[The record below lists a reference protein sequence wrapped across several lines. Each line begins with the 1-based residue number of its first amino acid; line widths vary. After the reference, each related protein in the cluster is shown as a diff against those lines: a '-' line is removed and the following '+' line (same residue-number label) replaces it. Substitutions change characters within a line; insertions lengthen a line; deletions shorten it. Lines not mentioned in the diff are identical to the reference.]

1 MGAYRHIP
9 VLMITLPLAGA
20 VVMMLLGFF
29 KDKWVPYASVIPL
42 AASCILGLLLIGKIP
57 ADGYLSY
64 HLGSWSPPFGIEIRL
79 DFVGF
84 FMMLVICG
92 VSLPALIFSRR
103 YISRE
108 VSGPR
113 ISAYYVLFL
122 LLTGSMLG
130 FVATGDIFNLFV
142 FMEILAISSYALVAI
157 TGNRMA
163 VRAAF
168 KYLLMGAPSSILILM
183 AIGFLYSA
191 TGTLNMADLSAKIQ
205 VSGYTEILIA
215 SFILFVIG
223 FGVKA
228 ALFPLHMWLP
238 DAHSIAPSPISAML
252 SGLVVEVA
260 AFAIMRITFSVFT
273 VNAMD
278 IIGGTLDAVS
288 IAAAAA
294 VLYGG
299 IMAILQKDLKMMI
312 AYSSVSHIGYIFLG
326 LTALTAEGLT
336 GGIYHFLDHG
346 LAKACIFLC
355 AGCFI
360 YMKGYRR
367 VDSLKGAFQQMPWT
381 CFAFTLAAFS
391 VIGLP
396 PTAGF
401 ISKWYLIFGN
411 IEAGKTP
418 YAVVLLIG
426 SLLAAVY
433 LLRVIYYMFFQ
444 SGEEGAWDDRVHD
457 APRSMLVPVWV
468 LSLGT
473 LFFGIFSYLVI
484 PSLLK
489 AAAFLL

>member
-1 MGAYRHIP
+1 MGTYRHFPI
-9 VLMITLPLAGA
+9 LMITLPLVSAA
-20 VVMMLLGFF
+20 LLPVLGYLRRKF
-29 KDKWVPYASVIPL
+29 VPYAAAVPL
-42 AASCILGLLLIGKIP
+42 AASSILGFLLIGKIP

-64 HLGSWSPPFGIEIRL
+64 HLGSWTPPFGIEIRL
-79 DFVGF
+79 DFVGL
-84 FMMLVICG
+84 FMMIIVCG
-92 VSLPALIFSRR
+92 VSLLALISSWR
-103 YISRE
+103 YISKE
-108 VSGPR
+108 VSSAR
-113 ISAYYVLFL
+113 LTAYYTLFTL
-122 LLTGSMLG
+122 LSGSMLG

-142 FMEILAISSYALVAI
+142 FMEILAISSYALVAV
-157 TGNRMA
+157 TGNRQA

-168 KYLLMGAPSSILILM
+168 KYLLMGAPSSIMVLL
-183 AIGFLYSA
+183 AVAFLYSV

-205 VSGYTEILIA
+205 GSGYVEVLIA
-215 SFILFVIG
+215 SYVLFVIG

-260 AFAIMRITFSVFT
+260 AFAVMRITLSVFT
-273 VNAMD
+273 TSAMN
-278 IIGGTLDAVS
+278 IIGGTMDAVS
-288 IAAAAA
+288 VAAAAA

-312 AYSSVSHIGYIFLG
+312 AYSTVSHIGYIFLG
-326 LTALTAEGLT
+326 LTTLTAEGLT

-355 AGCFI
+355 AGSFI
-360 YMKGYRR
+360 YVKGFRR
-367 VDSLKGAFQQMPWT
+367 IKSLKGAFRQMPWT
-381 CFAFTLAAFS
+381 CFAFSLAAFS

-411 IEAGKTP
+411 IGAGKTP
-418 YAVVLLIG
+418 YAVILLIG
-426 SLLAAVY
+426 SILAAVY

-444 SGEEGAWDDRVHD
+444 PGEENAWEDRVHD
-457 APRSMLVPVWV
+457 APRSMLVPIWS
-468 LSLGT
+468 LALGT
-473 LFFGIFSYLVI
+473 LFFGVFSNLVI

>member
-1 MGAYRHIP
+1 MGAYSHFP

-20 VVMMLLGFF
+20 VAMMLLSYF
-29 KDKWVPYASVIPL
+29 KDRWVPYVSIVPL
-42 AASCILGLLLIGKIP
+42 AASSVLGLLLIGKIP

-64 HLGSWSPPFGIEIRL
+64 HLGSWKPPFGIEIRL
-79 DFVGF
+79 DFVGLL
-84 FMMLVICG
+84 MMLIICG
-92 VSLPALIFSRR
+92 ISLLALIFSRR
-103 YISRE
+103 YISEE

-113 ISAYYVLFL
+113 LSAYYVLFL
-122 LLTGSMLG
+122 LLSGSMLG

-157 TGNRMA
+157 SGNRNA

-183 AIGFLYSA
+183 AIGFLYSV
-191 TGTLNMADLSAKIQ
+191 TGTLNMADLASKIQ
-205 VSGYTEILIA
+205 VSGFQEILTA

-252 SGLVVEVA
+252 SGLVVEAA
-260 AFAIMRITFSVFT
+260 AFAIIRITFSVFT
-273 VNAMD
+273 AGATG
-278 IIGGTLDAVS
+278 IIGGTIDAVS
-288 IAAAAA
+288 VAAAAA

-312 AYSSVSHIGYIFLG
+312 AYSTVSHMGYIFLG
-326 LTALTAEGLT
+326 LTAFTAEGLT
-336 GGIYHFLDHG
+336 GAVYHFLDHG
-346 LAKACIFLC
+346 LAKACLFLC

-360 YMKGYRR
+360 YVKGYRR
-367 VDSLKGAFQQMPWT
+367 VDDLKGAWQQMPWT

-418 YAVVLLIG
+418 YAVVLLAG
-426 SLLAAVY
+426 SILAAVY

-444 SGEEGAWDDRVHD
+444 SGKEGAWGDQAQD
-457 APRSMLVPVWV
+457 APSSMLVPVWV

-473 LFFGIFSYLVI
+473 LFFGIFSYLII

-489 AAAFLL
+489 AAEFLL